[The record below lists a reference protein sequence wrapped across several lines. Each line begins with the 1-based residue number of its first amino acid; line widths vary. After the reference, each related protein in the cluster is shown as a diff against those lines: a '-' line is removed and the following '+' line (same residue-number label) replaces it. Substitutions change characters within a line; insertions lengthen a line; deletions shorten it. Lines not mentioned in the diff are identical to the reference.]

1 MELKKN
7 AHQKFKGKKRNGLKT
22 KAAIME
28 SITSLLKRSLNRAW
42 VYHYSRANLFITNEI
57 RIFSLNEFFLGFHG
71 GSNISSNASIFQ
83 TVKLSYHTR
92 VKLSYKYRYLYSQ
105 SRSFYNQ
112 ILFPQSR
119 NPFKKK
125 KTETSKGL
133 NESCCTVSRGGKI
146 KINKWQDC
154 LLIESWNWTWRTI
167 LDNNGIICLHLLK
180 PSLF

>member
-1 MELKKN
+1 MALKTVVRRSSKCRRQLVAQEREKMRVTLKCNTHRDRHSTHPHLSPAAMELKKN
-7 AHQKFKGKKRNGLKT
+7 AHQKFMGKKRNGLKT

-92 VKLSYKYRYLYSQ
+92 VKLQ
-105 SRSFYNQ
+105 
-112 ILFPQSR
+112 
-119 NPFKKK
+119 
-125 KTETSKGL
+125 
-133 NESCCTVSRGGKI
+133 VSVLVFTIEK
-146 KINKWQDC
+146 
-154 LLIESWNWTWRTI
+154 LL
-167 LDNNGIICLHLLK
+167 
-180 PSLF
+180 